1 MLEITPLFSGSSGN
15 SIHIKY
21 GSYELLIDAGVSC
34 RSICTALNKIG
45 SDIGNINMVL
55 VTHEHSDHISGL
67 ETICKKTHM
76 PVYINELSASYIRHN
91 KNCIYLSQCLK
102 PFNAG
107 EDISPAEGLFIHAF
121 KTPHD
126 ACGSVGYSIKTADDD
141 SFSYATDIGY
151 VTRDIARNVFG
162 SKTVIF
168 ESNHDLDMLKNGIY
182 PDHLKARILSQKGHL
197 SNKACA
203 EFIPHLARNGAK
215 RIILAHL
222 SKDNNTRALAYDVN
236 RAALDAEGF
245 NEVVLEVAKRSILD
259 DET

>member
-21 GSYELLIDAGVSC
+21 NSFELLIDAGVSC
-34 RSICTALNKIG
+34 RSICTALQKIG
-45 SDIGNINMVL
+45 TGIENISMVL

-76 PVYINELSASYIRHN
+76 PVYINECSAAYIKNN
-91 KNCIYLSQCLK
+91 KNYPFLCSCLK

-107 EDISPAEGLFIHAF
+107 EDISPCEGLIIHAF

-126 ACGSVGYSIKTADDD
+126 SCGSVGYSIKCADGD
-141 SFSYATDIGY
+141 SFSYVTDIGY
-151 VTRDIARNVFG
+151 VTRDIAKNIFG

-168 ESNHDLDMLKNGIY
+168 ESNHDIDMLKNGLY
-182 PDHLKARILSQKGHL
+182 PDFLKNRILSQKGHL
-197 SNKACA
+197 SNEACA
-203 EFIPHLARNGAK
+203 AFIPHLAKNGTE

-222 SKDNNTRALAYDVN
+222 SKDNNTRALAYETN
-236 RAALDAEGF
+236 RAVLDSEGF
-245 NEVVLEVAKRSILD
+245 KEVILEVAKRSILD
-259 DET
+259 DAT

>member
-21 GSYELLIDAGVSC
+21 KSFELLIDAGVSC
-34 RSICTALNKIG
+34 RSITTALEKIG
-45 SDIGNINMVL
+45 SGLERISMVL

-76 PVYINELSASYIRHN
+76 PVYINDCSAEYIRNKNYPYLSA
-91 KNCIYLSQCLK
+91 CLK

-107 EDISPAEGLFIHAF
+107 EDISPFEGLRIHAF

-126 ACGSVGYSIKTADDD
+126 SCGSVGYSIKCDDGD

-151 VTRDIARNVFG
+151 VTRDIAKNIFG

-168 ESNHDLDMLKNGIY
+168 ESNHDINMLRNGMY
-182 PDHLKARILSQKGHL
+182 PEFLKARILSERGHL
-197 SNKACA
+197 SNDACA
-203 EFIPHLARNGAK
+203 AFIPHLAKNGTE

-222 SKDNNTRALAYDVN
+222 SKDNNTQKLAFETN
-236 RAALDAEGF
+236 RKVLDDEGF
-245 NEVVLEVAKRSILD
+245 SEVSLEIAKRSILD